1 VAIHYG
7 GTRCSDIPLGF
18 FLGGPAQHSEWPPQ
32 IRSPKPIRALGCLYG
47 CAIGRQ
53 IKQSVVAQWN
63 GFMNAHA
70 AAQVVWVV
78 EIPVDYFIPRERWR
92 CAATRALSLLIGLLG
107 SRTRVALRTR
117 YRWRRGRLAHN
128 WRSGSGVSLSQSRSS
143 SCDPASA
150 IAPNVVPRKVTTLP
164 WLATDDLH
172 QQPSRSII
180 EARCSEFPLELF
192 LRGPAQHSGWSPQ
205 IRSPK
210 SIRALGCL
218 HGCAIGRQI
227 KQSVVRRILRSQPS
241 TVCASNPFTCWRMT
255 CGAHHDA
262 PKTVHICSV
271 ALTSS
276 AA

>member
-1 VAIHYG
+1 MDWPETCVLALAKIAPG
-7 GTRCSDIPLGF
+7 FLTASLNSSSRGDTFWRGPL
-18 FLGGPAQHSEWPPQ
+18 LGDSSRLFPPWPAQHSGWPPQ
-32 IRSPKPIRALGCLYG
+32 IRSPKPIRALRCLYG

-92 CAATRALSLLIGLLG
+92 CAATHALSLLIGLLG
-107 SRTRVALRTR
+107 SRTRVALRTS

-128 WRSGSGVSLSQSRSS
+128 RRSGSGVSRSQSRSS

-150 IAPNVVPRKVTTLP
+150 IAPNVVPCKATTLP

-172 QQPSRSII
+172 QQPGRFNS
-180 EARCSEFPLELF
+180 EARCSEFPLGFF
-192 LRGPAQHSGWSPQ
+192 LNGPARHSGWAPQ

-210 SIRALGCL
+210 PI
-218 HGCAIGRQI
+218 
-227 KQSVVRRILRSQPS
+227 
-241 TVCASNPFTCWRMT
+241 
-255 CGAHHDA
+255 
-262 PKTVHICSV
+262 
-271 ALTSS
+271 
-276 AA
+276 